1 MLSARVLK
9 FQTIVFLLSFG
20 ALHGATLPMGTAI
33 ELRLT
38 SEASS
43 DKPSGATV
51 TAVVIAPVLLNG
63 VPALN
68 SGAQVTGNTA
78 DAAAAKPA
86 TDAGGEKPA
95 ALRLQFTKIAD
106 ASGHS
111 QPLSCSLASV
121 DNAREKVDDSGLITG
136 IIASQTYA
144 GLLNMGLGKLT
155 GQFGSVLNAAKGA
168 FLKDVDPSIDYK
180 PGVELTIKLTKELN
194 WSTGAPAA
202 SIAAITPAD
211 TLGTLVAA
219 EPFRTVAQ
227 NPPKP
232 SDLTNLMFIGTKEQ
246 VQTAF
251 KEAGWF
257 TAAELSA
264 NSRAETARAIIE
276 NRGYSEAPMSVLYL
290 DGKPPEMT
298 FQKQNNTF
306 DKRHHIRIWLRPE
319 KFNGQPV
326 WVAAATHD
334 TGITLSPVSHN
345 FTHAIDPNI
354 DTERSKVTNDLLFM
368 GHVKAIA
375 LVDRPQVPADLSNA
389 TGDKLVSDHK
399 LAVLQF

>member
-1 MLSARVLK
+1 MLSARVSGLL
-9 FQTIVFLLSFG
+9 TIALLSLLG
-20 ALHGATLPMGTAI
+20 PLQGTTLPVGTQL

-43 DKPSGATV
+43 DKPSGTIV
-51 TAVVIAPVLLNG
+51 TAVVIVPVLVNG
-63 VPALN
+63 VSALN
-68 SGAQVTGNTA
+68 AGAQVTGNTA
-78 DAAAAKPA
+78 DASAAKPA
-86 TDAGGEKPA
+86 TDPGGEKPA
-95 ALRLQFTKIAD
+95 TLRLQFTKIAD

-111 QPLSCSLASV
+111 QAISSALTSV

-136 IIASQTYA
+136 IIASQTYE
-144 GLLNMGLGKLT
+144 GLLNAGLGKLS
-155 GQFGSVLNAAKGA
+155 GQFGTLLNAAKGA

-194 WSTGAPAA
+194 WTSGAPA
-202 SIAAITPAD
+202 SSVGAITPAA
-211 TLGTLVAA
+211 TLAALVAI

-232 SDLTNLMFIGTKEQ
+232 SDLTNLMFIGTEDQ
-246 VQTAF
+246 VKTAF

-257 TAAELSA
+257 SAAELSA
-264 NSRAETARAIIE
+264 TSRAETARAIIE

-290 DGKPPEMT
+290 DGKPPDLT

-306 DKRHHIRIWLRPE
+306 DKRHHIRIWLRSE

-334 TGITLSPVSHN
+334 IGITLSPVSHN
-345 FTHAIDPNI
+345 FTHGIDPNI
-354 DTERSKVTNDLLFM
+354 DAERSKVTNDLLFT
-368 GHVKAIA
+368 GHVKATA
-375 LVDRPQVPADLSNA
+375 LADRPQVPADLSNA
-389 TGDKLVSDHK
+389 TGDKLISDHK
-399 LAVLQF
+399 LSVLQF

>member
-9 FQTIVFLLSFG
+9 LQTIAFLLSFA
-20 ALHGATLPMGTAI
+20 ALQGATLPVGTQI
-33 ELRLT
+33 EIRLT

-51 TAVVIAPVLLNG
+51 TGVVIVPVLLNG
-63 VPALN
+63 VPVLN
-68 SGAQVTGNTA
+68 AGAQVTGNTA

-95 ALRLQFTKIAD
+95 TLRLQFTKIAD

-111 QPLSCSLASV
+111 QPLSCSLVSV
-121 DNAREKVDDSGLITG
+121 DNAREKVEDSGLITG

-194 WSTGAPAA
+194 WSAGAPAA

-211 TLGTLVAA
+211 ALGTLVAT

-232 SDLTNLMFIGTKEQ
+232 SDLTNLMFIGTQEQ

-345 FTHAIDPNI
+345 FTHGIDPNI
-354 DTERSKVTNDLLFM
+354 DAERSKVTNDLLFT
-368 GHVKAIA
+368 GQVKAIA

>member
-1 MLSARVLK
+1 MLSARIPRVL
-9 FQTIVFLLSFG
+9 TIALMCLLGS
-20 ALHGATLPMGTAI
+20 LDGATLPVGTQI

-43 DKPSGATV
+43 DKPSGTVV
-51 TAVVIAPVLLNG
+51 TAVVIVPVLLNG

-68 SGAQVTGNTA
+68 AGTQVSGNTA
-78 DAAAAKPA
+78 DAAPAKPA
-86 TDAGGEKPA
+86 TDAGGEKSA
-95 ALRLQFTKIAD
+95 TLRLQFTKIAD
-106 ASGHS
+106 TSGRS
-111 QPLSCSLASV
+111 QTLSCTVVSV

-136 IIASQTYA
+136 IIASQTYE
-144 GLLNMGLGKLT
+144 GLLNAGLGKLS
-155 GQFGSVLNAAKGA
+155 GQFGTLLNAAKGA

-180 PGVELTIKLTKELN
+180 PGVELTVKLTKELN
-194 WSTGAPAA
+194 WNSSAPASSVGA
-202 SIAAITPAD
+202 IAPAEA
-211 TLGTLVAA
+211 LAALVAV

-232 SDLTNLMFIGTKEQ
+232 SDLTNLMFIGTEEQ
-246 VQTAF
+246 VKTAF

-264 NSRAETARAIIE
+264 TSRAETARAIIE

-290 DGKPPEMT
+290 DSKPPDLT

-319 KFNGQPV
+319 KFSGQPV

-345 FTHAIDPNI
+345 FTHGIDPNI
-354 DTERSKVTNDLLFM
+354 DAERSKVTNDLLFT
-368 GHVKAIA
+368 GQVKAIA
-375 LVDRPQVPADLSNA
+375 LVDRPQVPEDLSNA
-389 TGDKLVSDHK
+389 TGDKLISDHK
-399 LAVLQF
+399 IAVLQF

>member
-1 MLSARVLK
+1 MLSAHVRQLL
-9 FQTIVFLLSFG
+9 TIGFLCSFP
-20 ALHGATLPMGTAI
+20 ALRAATLPVGTEL

-43 DKPSGATV
+43 DKPSGTVV
-51 TAVVIAPVLLNG
+51 TAVVIVPVLVNS

-68 SGAQVTGNTA
+68 AGVQVSGKTA
-78 DAAAAKPA
+78 DAVPAKPA
-86 TDAGGEKPA
+86 TDPGGEKPA
-95 ALRLQFTKIAD
+95 TLRLEFTKIAD
-106 ASGHS
+106 VGGHT
-111 QPLSCSLASV
+111 QDLSCTLVSV
-121 DNAREKVDDSGLITG
+121 DNARERVDNSGLITG

-144 GLLNMGLGKLT
+144 GLLNAGLGKLSGELGT
-155 GQFGSVLNAAKGA
+155 LLNAAKGA

-180 PGVELTIKLTKELN
+180 PGVELTVKLTKELN
-194 WSTGAPAA
+194 WNSSAPANTIGA
-202 SIAAITPAD
+202 ISPAETLAA
-211 TLGTLVAA
+211 LVAV

-232 SDLTNLMFIGTKEQ
+232 SDLTNLMFIGTEDQIKN
-246 VQTAF
+246 AF
-251 KEAGWF
+251 KGAGWF

-264 NSRAETARAIIE
+264 SSRAETARAIIE

-290 DGKPPEMT
+290 DGKPPELT

-326 WVAAATHD
+326 WLAAATHD
-334 TGITLSPVSHN
+334 IGITLSPVSHN
-345 FTHAIDPNI
+345 FTHGIDPNI
-354 DTERSKVTNDLLFM
+354 DAERAKVTNDLLFT

-399 LAVLQF
+399 IAVLQF

>member
-9 FQTIVFLLSFG
+9 VSMVGLLASLG
-20 ALHGATLPMGTAI
+20 ALEGATLPAGTQI

-43 DKPSGATV
+43 DKPSGTVV
-51 TAVVIAPVLLNG
+51 TAVVIVPVLVNG
-63 VPALN
+63 IPAVN
-68 SGAQVTGNTA
+68 TGVQITGNTA

-95 ALRLQFTKIAD
+95 TLRLQFTKIAD
-106 ASGHS
+106 GSGHS
-111 QPLSCSLASV
+111 QPLSCTLVSV

-136 IIASQTYA
+136 IIASQTYE
-144 GLLNMGLGKLT
+144 GLLNAGLGKLS
-155 GQFGSVLNAAKGA
+155 GQIGTLLNSAKGA

-194 WSTGAPAA
+194 WSAGAPAT
-202 SIAAITPAD
+202 SIGAIAPATTLAA
-211 TLGTLVAA
+211 LVAI

-232 SDLTNLMFIGTKEQ
+232 SDLTNLMFIGTEEQ
-246 VQTAF
+246 VKSAF

-257 TAAELSA
+257 SSAELSA
-264 NSRAETARAIIE
+264 TSRAETARAIIE

-290 DGKPPEMT
+290 DNKPPDLT

-326 WVAAATHD
+326 WIAAATHD

-345 FTHAIDPNI
+345 FTHGIDPNI
-354 DTERSKVTNDLLFM
+354 DAERSKVTNDLLFT

-389 TGDKLVSDHK
+389 TGDKLISDHK

>member
-9 FQTIVFLLSFG
+9 FPMIALAFSLG
-20 ALHGATLPMGTAI
+20 ALQGATLPVGTPI
-33 ELRLT
+33 DVRLT
-38 SEASS
+38 TEASS
-43 DKPSGATV
+43 GKPSGATV
-51 TAVVIAPVLLNG
+51 SAVVIAPVLLNG
-63 VPALN
+63 VPTLN
-68 SGAQVTGNTA
+68 AGAQLTGKTA
-78 DAAAAKPA
+78 DAVAAKTA

-95 ALRLQFTKIAD
+95 TLRIQFTKIAD

-111 QPLSCSLASV
+111 QELSCTLASV

-136 IIASQTYA
+136 IIASQTYE
-144 GLLNMGLGKLT
+144 GLLNAGLGKLS
-155 GQFGSVLNAAKGA
+155 GQFGALLNSAKGA

-194 WSTGAPAA
+194 WTTGAPA
-202 SIAAITPAD
+202 SSVAAIAPAD
-211 TLGTLVAA
+211 ALGALVTA

-232 SDLTNLMFIGTKEQ
+232 SDLTNLMFIGTQEQ
-246 VQTAF
+246 VQSAF

-264 NSRAETARAIIE
+264 TSRAETARAIIE
-276 NRGYSEAPMSVLYL
+276 NRGYSEAPVSVLYL
-290 DGKPPEMT
+290 DAKPPDLT

-319 KFNGQPV
+319 KFNNQPV

-334 TGITLSPVSHN
+334 SGITLSPVSHN
-345 FTHAIDPNI
+345 FTHGIDPNI
-354 DTERSKVTNDLLFM
+354 DAERSKVTNDLLFT

-389 TGDKLVSDHK
+389 TGDKLLSDHK
-399 LAVLQF
+399 LAVLEF

>member
-9 FQTIVFLLSFG
+9 YPMIALVCSLG
-20 ALHGATLPMGTAI
+20 ALQGATLPVGTEI
-33 ELRLT
+33 DLRLT
-38 SEASS
+38 TEASS

-51 TAVVIAPVLLNG
+51 SAVVIAPVLLSG

-68 SGAQVTGNTA
+68 AGAQLTGKTA
-78 DAAAAKPA
+78 DAAAAKTA

-95 ALRLQFTKIAD
+95 TLRIQFTKIAD

-111 QPLSCSLASV
+111 QELSCTLASV

-136 IIASQTYA
+136 IVASQTYA
-144 GLLNMGLGKLT
+144 GLLNTGLGKLN
-155 GQFGSVLNAAKGA
+155 GQVGALLNTVKDS
-168 FLKDVDPSIDYK
+168 FLKDVDPSIGYK
-180 PGVELTIKLTKELN
+180 PGVELRVKLTKELN
-194 WSTGAPAA
+194 WSTGAPA
-202 SIAAITPAD
+202 SSVAAIAPAD
-211 TLGTLVAA
+211 ALGALVTAA
-219 EPFRTVAQ
+219 PFRTVAQ

-232 SDLTNLMFIGTKEQ
+232 SDLTNLMFIGTPEQ
-246 VQTAF
+246 VQSAF

-264 NSRAETARAIIE
+264 ISKAETARAIIE

-290 DGKPPEMT
+290 DNRPPDMT
-298 FQKQNNTF
+298 YQKQNNTF
-306 DKRHHIRIWLRPE
+306 DKRHHIRVWARPE

-345 FTHAIDPNI
+345 FTHGIDPNI
-354 DTERSKVTNDLLFM
+354 DAERSKVTNDLLFT

-389 TGDKLVSDHK
+389 TGDKLLSDHK
-399 LAVLQF
+399 LAVLEF

>member
-9 FQTIVFLLSFG
+9 FPMIALACSLG
-20 ALHGATLPMGTAI
+20 ALQGATLPVGTPI
-33 ELRLT
+33 DVRLT
-38 SEASS
+38 TEASS
-43 DKPSGATV
+43 GKPSGATV
-51 TAVVIAPVLLNG
+51 SAVVIAPVLLNG

-68 SGAQVTGNTA
+68 AGAQLTGKTA
-78 DAAAAKPA
+78 DAAAAKTA

-95 ALRLQFTKIAD
+95 TLRIQFTKIAD

-111 QPLSCSLASV
+111 QELSCTLASV

-136 IIASQTYA
+136 IIASQTYE
-144 GLLNMGLGKLT
+144 GLLNAGLGKLS
-155 GQFGSVLNAAKGA
+155 GQFGALLNSAKGA

-194 WSTGAPAA
+194 WTTGAPA
-202 SIAAITPAD
+202 SSVAAIAPAD
-211 TLGTLVAA
+211 ALGALVTA

-232 SDLTNLMFIGTKEQ
+232 SDLTNLMFIGTPEQ

-251 KEAGWF
+251 KEAGWL

-264 NSRAETARAIIE
+264 SSRAETARAIIE

-290 DGKPPEMT
+290 DDRPPDMT
-298 FQKQNNTF
+298 YQKQNNTF
-306 DKRHHIRIWLRPE
+306 DKRHHIRVWARPE

-345 FTHAIDPNI
+345 FTHGIDPNI
-354 DTERSKVTNDLLFM
+354 DAERSKVTNDLLFT

-389 TGDKLVSDHK
+389 TGDSLLSDHK
-399 LAVLQF
+399 LAVLEF

>member
-1 MLSARVLK
+1 MLSARVPT
-9 FQTIVFLLSFG
+9 FPMIALLLAAG
-20 ALHGATLPMGTAI
+20 ALQGATLPAGTEI
-33 ELRLT
+33 SLRLT

-43 DKPSGATV
+43 DKPSGTTV
-51 TAVVIAPVLLNG
+51 TAVVIAPVM
-63 VPALN
+63 LN
-68 SGAQVTGNTA
+68 SVPVLNASAQVSGKTA
-78 DAAAAKPA
+78 DAVAAKTA
-86 TDAGGEKPA
+86 ADAGGEKPA
-95 ALRLQFTKIAD
+95 TLRLDFTKIAD

-111 QPLSCSLASV
+111 EPLSCVLASV
-121 DNAREKVDDSGLITG
+121 DNAREKTDDSGLITG
-136 IIASQTYA
+136 IIASQTYE
-144 GLLNMGLGKLT
+144 GLLNAGLGKLT
-155 GQFGSVLNAAKGA
+155 GQFGSLLSTMKAS

-194 WSTGAPAA
+194 WRAPAPA
-202 SIAAITPAD
+202 ISIAAIAPAD
-211 TLGTLVAA
+211 ALGALVAA

-232 SDLTNLMFIGTKEQ
+232 SDLTNLMFIGAQEQ
-246 VQTAF
+246 VQGAF

-257 TAAELSA
+257 TSAELSA
-264 NSRAETARAIIE
+264 NSRVETARAIIE
-276 NRGYSEAPMSVLYL
+276 NRGYSEAPMSILYL

-345 FTHAIDPNI
+345 FTHGIDPNI
-354 DTERSKVTNDLLFM
+354 DAERSKVTNDLLFT

-389 TGDKLVSDHK
+389 TGDKLVSDRK

>member
-9 FQTIVFLLSFG
+9 YPMIAVACSLG
-20 ALHGATLPMGTAI
+20 ALQGATLPVGTEI
-33 ELRLT
+33 DLRLT
-38 SEASS
+38 TEASS

-51 TAVVIAPVLLNG
+51 SAVVIAPVLLNG

-68 SGAQVTGNTA
+68 AGAQLTGKTA
-78 DAAAAKPA
+78 DAAAAKTP

-95 ALRLQFTKIAD
+95 TLRIQFTKIAD
-106 ASGHS
+106 TSGRS
-111 QPLSCSLASV
+111 QELSCTLASV

-136 IIASQTYA
+136 IVASQTYA
-144 GLLNMGLGKLT
+144 GLLNTGLGKLT
-155 GQFGSVLNAAKGA
+155 GQVGALLNTVKDS
-168 FLKDVDPSIDYK
+168 FLKDVDPSINYK

-194 WSTGAPAA
+194 WSTGAPA
-202 SIAAITPAD
+202 SSVAAIAPAD
-211 TLGTLVAA
+211 ALGALVTAS
-219 EPFRTVAQ
+219 PFRTVAQ

-232 SDLTNLMFIGTKEQ
+232 SDLTNLMFIGTQEQ
-246 VQTAF
+246 VQSAF

-264 NSRAETARAIIE
+264 ISKAETARAIIE

-290 DGKPPEMT
+290 DNRPPDMT
-298 FQKQNNTF
+298 YQKQNNTF
-306 DKRHHIRIWLRPE
+306 DKRHHIRVWARPE

-345 FTHAIDPNI
+345 FTHGIDPNI
-354 DTERSKVTNDLLFM
+354 DAERSKVTNDLLFT

-389 TGDKLVSDHK
+389 TGDSLLSDHK
-399 LAVLQF
+399 LAVLEF